1 MSSETSTQFF
11 NLKDSINQMLQQQLK
26 LLQRSIL
33 ICEQLTGKDLKELS
47 YLEDLIDSCQYAQEI
62 HSDCAKIIQ
71 DLHSL
76 LKNIFTNPKSN
87 LNLSQQSIKNYS
99 QQNSGNLNNSQ
110 INLIEIS
117 DPSLIIIKQEDI
129 PQISQPQQPLQATR
143 RLVKNVFGCYRY
155 PYDYFQ
161 RKLLGYSK
169 PFNNWIY
176 LNFVPQNQIKEF
188 RRFKL
193 EEFQKFEELSGLIIP
208 NFFKKEE
215 YFYSYNPSST
225 RQYKLTLI
233 EQQQL
238 YLMYHSKYFSS
249 YADIANFFC
258 IQSTP
263 GISKNIYLYEKYLS
277 QCQPEK

>member
-1 MSSETSTQFF
+1 MSSETSAQFF

-47 YLEDLIDSCQYAQEI
+47 FLEDLIDSCQYAQEI
-62 HSDCAKIIQ
+62 NSDCAKIIQ
-71 DLHSL
+71 NLHSL
-76 LKNIFTNPKSN
+76 LKNTFSNQKSN
-87 LNLSQQSIKNYS
+87 QNLISQPNKNLS
-99 QQNSGNLNNSQ
+99 QQNSGNLNSSYNNQ
-110 INLIEIS
+110 IEIS
-117 DPSLIIIKQEDI
+117 DQSLIIIKQEDI
-129 PQISQPQQPLQATR
+129 AQTQIPLFATKQ
-143 RLVKNVFGCYRY
+143 LVKNVFGCYRY
-155 PYDYFQ
+155 PYDYFY
-161 RKLLGYSK
+161 RKILGYSK
-169 PFNNWIY
+169 PYNNWIY
-176 LNFVPQNQIKEF
+176 LKFVPKDQINEF

-193 EEFQKFEELSGLIIP
+193 EEFSKFEELSGLIVP

-215 YFYSYNPSST
+215 YYNLYSQHST

-258 IQSTP
+258 IQSAS
-263 GISKNIYLYEKYLS
+263 GISKNIYLYEKHLS
-277 QCQPEK
+277 QSQNEQQ